1 MSLPYGR
8 LGAHVA
14 AVEWG
19 ARAATRRYLRG
30 STRRPGPALLRASL
44 PVRGACTCT
53 CGCGAQSG
61 ADGTR
66 SGVPGVGQPPRP
78 IGARRVAG
86 LALTGRRID
95 RLPGYYCWRLRA
107 GPGLATGRHQAVV
120 TGGWLLFG
128 VRMLPRACMLP
139 VHTACMCMCMPTGR
153 PAGRPWSY
161 VHARGSKA
169 CMHGSRIDGSIGQCN
184 SITVTRRGSQDV
196 VVFTVVA
203 RVHAG
208 VNRCCGGTLA
218 LQDTRDMTRHANAC
232 RNVTYNITQT
242 GFYVRESTRGR
253 SMDPAAIS

>member
-1 MSLPYGR
+1 LLAFACRAWTRHRPAPGGR
-8 LGAHVA
+8 YRPVVIVRCSH
-14 AVEWG
+14 
-19 ARAATRRYLRG
+19 AT
-30 STRRPGPALLRASL
+30 SCVHA
-44 PVRGACTCT
+44 
-53 CGCGAQSG
+53 
-61 ADGTR
+61 
-66 SGVPGVGQPPRP
+66 PRP
-78 IGARRVAG
+78 
-86 LALTGRRID
+86 
-95 RLPGYYCWRLRA
+95 Y
-107 GPGLATGRHQAVV
+107 
-120 TGGWLLFG
+120 
-128 VRMLPRACMLP
+128 RMH
-139 VHTACMCMCMPTGR
+139 VHVHADR

-169 CMHGSRIDGSIGQCN
+169 CMHGSRIDGSIGQCK

-218 LQDTRDMTRHANAC
+218 LHDTRDMTRHANAC